1 MGIAPYV
8 AINFTAFN
16 QLKTHFKVD
25 RNTTKYFDIVNL
37 SLGAM
42 AGGIAATIT
51 YPTDVVRRRMQL
63 QGTKILGD
71 AHYTSSYDCVVK
83 TFKAEGMRGLYKGLT
98 ACYLKVIPS
107 MAISFMTFERLR
119 VLLDFQ
125 PPKKKISISG

>member
-16 QLKTHFKVD
+16 QLKTKFNVD

-42 AGGIAATIT
+42 AGGLAATIT

-63 QGTKILGD
+63 QGTKMLGGL
-71 AHYTSSYDCVVK
+71 HYTSSYDCVMQ
-83 TFKAEGMRGLYKGLT
+83 TFKAEGIRGLYKGLT

-119 VLLDFQ
+119 VIMDFQ